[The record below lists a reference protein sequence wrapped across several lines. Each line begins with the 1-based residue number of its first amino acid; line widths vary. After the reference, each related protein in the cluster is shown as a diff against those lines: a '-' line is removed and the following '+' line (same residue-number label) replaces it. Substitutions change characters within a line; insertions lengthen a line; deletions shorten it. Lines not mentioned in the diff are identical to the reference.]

1 MGELAPR
8 LLTGALID
16 RGIQWQEIDP
26 QTVSASFTNVMRRVF
41 AAFGCQQRA
50 RKGQREIRVKPG
62 GLLA

>member
-1 MGELAPR
+1 MGELPPR

-26 QTVSASFTNVMRRVF
+26 QTVSASFTNVMRVF
-41 AAFGCQQRA
+41 AASGCQQRA